1 MLNSLSDEDRATV
14 QELLRKIL
22 RDPLFEK
29 SRPLSRFLDYIVTE
43 TLEGR
48 AELLKGY
55 NIAISV
61 FDKKESFNPQ
71 TNSIVRVEAT
81 RLRKLLGS
89 YYANAGRN
97 DPIEIHL
104 DRGTYVPTFVSRRE
118 RLSEYERPQLEP
130 SILAEE
136 HQAAAPSSVR
146 QRLSAKSLILPLG
159 LMVLLVGVAA
169 VALMQTPSHSWQE
182 HQRANSPPFNNAAPS
197 ITVLPIVAEWA
208 PTDAQPHLD
217 ALFHEIISALA
228 SFELITVRE
237 GSAKRS
243 TIPSDYVLIGRAL
256 QSDATL
262 GLSFRFV
269 RSIDNQTVWST
280 IFQNVPS
287 GVTAKARAQI
297 TQAIA
302 DALAQNDGIV
312 LGERGQRASLDDGK
326 ITESDC
332 LILSYRSMGLVALEK
347 FKASEACLQRALK
360 QPSHS
365 AAVSAIKTMADID
378 AFTMGVGASQ
388 NTLGEALLSAHR
400 SVEIDRNSALAWL
413 SLFMAQFYSGRFD
426 EAFVSA
432 KRAISINPY
441 STDISSRI
449 GAAYIVRGEFSRG
462 LELLQRIPRLDETK
476 ISWLEF
482 YFFLASY
489 MADETATAN
498 RHAGHISTTRTP
510 FGLVARIVVANRSG
524 DNVGA
529 GHWINKLNKQFPA
542 FSADPILYL
551 KRAQMSQSI
560 IERLG
565 RDLQMAG
572 LVK

>member
-22 RDPLFEK
+22 RDPVFEK

-81 RLRKLLGS
+81 RLRKLLAS

-118 RLSEYERPQLEP
+118 GLSEYERPQPEP

-136 HQAAAPSSVR
+136 HQAEARSSAW

-159 LMVLLVGVAA
+159 LMALLVGVAA

-197 ITVLPIVAEWA
+197 ITVLPVVAEWA

-262 GLSFRFV
+262 GLSFRVV
-269 RSIDNQTVWST
+269 RSIDNQTVWSA
-280 IFQNVPS
+280 IFPDVPS
-287 GVTAKARAQI
+287 GVPAKARAQI

-312 LGERGQRASLDDGK
+312 LGERVQRAS
-326 ITESDC
+326 
-332 LILSYRSMGLVALEK
+332 
-347 FKASEACLQRALK
+347 
-360 QPSHS
+360 
-365 AAVSAIKTMADID
+365 
-378 AFTMGVGASQ
+378 
-388 NTLGEALLSAHR
+388 R

-489 MADETATAN
+489 MADEAATAN

-510 FGLVARIVVANRSG
+510 FGLVARIIVANRSG
-524 DNVGA
+524 DKVGA

-565 RDLQMAG
+565 RDLQTAG